1 MREDRQTQSQ
11 IRINSVGNMNRNTSK
26 AVMYGK
32 SITTDSSEHRLE
44 AGFHDR
50 QNKMKAQER
59 TSVIF
64 CPIARLDSLPHSF
77 ADSEENRLHSS
88 FFRRRRLFNFISRQ
102 TFCPFLWSFTLVILL
117 LHTSL
122 FSIQRLTSAWILV
135 FLLFFLLTD
144 ITRNTSVF
152 IPFLNFLPS
161 SSWFHQRRSFRGS
174 FFSFSK
180 KKLLVWFLLLLSK

>member
-1 MREDRQTQSQ
+1 MEYVDEEGIIQVMCVLNGKGDKITLERQGNQMREDRQTQSQ

-102 TFCPFLWSFTLVILL
+102 TFCPFL
-117 LHTSL
+117 
-122 FSIQRLTSAWILV
+122 
-135 FLLFFLLTD
+135 
-144 ITRNTSVF
+144 
-152 IPFLNFLPS
+152 
-161 SSWFHQRRSFRGS
+161 
-174 FFSFSK
+174 
-180 KKLLVWFLLLLSK
+180 